1 MKKCISS
8 LFMLLFLAIS
18 VSSLASAE
26 DVNALDAQGRRTG
39 YWIIK
44 GSMKPTQGY
53 ATDQVI
59 EEGGYEANKK
69 QGLWKRYHTNGK
81 LQSEITYQNNIPNG
95 PYNTYYKTG
104 ILEERGTWSYNK
116 NIDDFERFHPN
127 GVRSQAFYF
136 DKNGVRNGTQYYY
149 HENGKQELVVDIV
162 NGREEGVMKR
172 YYPNGDLKETKEFI
186 GGKMN
191 EATVKTFKMVAENVV
206 LEEHVAVE
214 PKPSP
219 VVKEDKPNLSLFK
232 ATGDNILYNK
242 DKLISQKGYFKN
254 GRLWNGRWY
263 RYDDNGIL
271 EQIEVYKSG
280 KLVGYAPLEEAP

>member
-104 ILEERGTWSYNK
+104 I
-116 NIDDFERFHPN
+116 
-127 GVRSQAFYF
+127 Q
-136 DKNGVRNGTQYYY
+136 
-149 HENGKQELVVDIV
+149 
-162 NGREEGVMKR
+162 
-172 YYPNGDLKETKEFI
+172 
-186 GGKMN
+186 
-191 EATVKTFKMVAENVV
+191 MVSA
-206 LEEHVAVE
+206 
-214 PKPSP
+214 PKPSTSIRMAF
-219 VVKEDKPNLSLFK
+219 EMAPN
-232 ATGDNILYNK
+232 TTITRTENK
-242 DKLISQKGYFKN
+242 S
-254 GRLWNGRWY
+254 WWWT
-263 RYDDNGIL
+263 
-271 EQIEVYKSG
+271 S
-280 KLVGYAPLEEAP
+280 